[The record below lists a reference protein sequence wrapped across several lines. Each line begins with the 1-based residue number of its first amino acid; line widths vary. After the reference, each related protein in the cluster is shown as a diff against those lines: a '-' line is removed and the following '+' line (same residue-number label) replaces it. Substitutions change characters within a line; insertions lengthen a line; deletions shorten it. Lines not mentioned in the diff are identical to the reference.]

1 MESMAA
7 KLSPGAPQRV
17 VDKLLMDFLVGTLQ
31 REKNE
36 R

>member
-1 MESMAA
+1 MELTAT
-7 KLSPGAPQRV
+7 KLSPDVPQRF
-17 VDKLLMDFLVGTLQ
+17 VDKLLMIFLVGTLQ